1 MDILRK
7 RAYISKF
14 KKEETVMKK
23 LNMRRTGSMLVVMTI
38 LVMLMA
44 TPAFASTTG
53 TNFDS
58 ITTPVVELIE
68 SLLGPALAIVG
79 AVGSLYCVVLGVKY
93 AKAEEPQDREK
104 AKSHLKNAIIGFV
117 LIFVLMLALKLGTP
131 ILQDW
136 VHRYTNPEALKG

>member
-1 MDILRK
+1 
-7 RAYISKF
+7 
-14 KKEETVMKK
+14 MKK
-23 LNMRRTGSMLVVMTI
+23 LNVRRLGSMFLVAM
-38 LVMLMA
+38 MLMAFLA
-44 TPAFASTTG
+44 TPAFATGTG
-53 TNFDS
+53 TNFDT
-58 ITTPVVELIE
+58 ITTPIVELIE

-104 AKSHLKNAIIGFV
+104 AKGHLKSAVIGFV

-136 VHRYTNPEALKG
+136 VARYTNPGAIA

>member
-1 MDILRK
+1 
-7 RAYISKF
+7 
-14 KKEETVMKK
+14 MKK
-23 LNMRRTGSMLVVMTI
+23 LNMRRTGSMLIVMTM
-38 LVMLMA
+38 LVMLLA
-44 TPAFASTTG
+44 TPAFASGTG

-58 ITTPVVELIE
+58 ITNPIVELIE

-131 ILQDW
+131 ILKDW